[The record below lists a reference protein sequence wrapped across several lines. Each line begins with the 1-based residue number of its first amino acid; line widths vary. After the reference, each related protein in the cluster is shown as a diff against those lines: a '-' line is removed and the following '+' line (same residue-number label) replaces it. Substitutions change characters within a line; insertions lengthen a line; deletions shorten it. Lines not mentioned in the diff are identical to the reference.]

1 MKKSEI
7 NIFRE
12 LFAMEYNYISLNQV
26 SDDKLS
32 KLLTQEYISRS
43 SISMQLSLCA
53 DWCQAQ
59 QQCDVQE

>member
-1 MKKSEI
+1 MNKSEI

-12 LFAMEYNYISLNQV
+12 LFVIEYNYIALYQI

-32 KLLTQEYISRS
+32 KYLSQSYVLNK
-43 SISMQLSLCA
+43 SIGMQLSLCA

-59 QQCDVQE
+59 